1 MRTLTRIILFAVLA
15 TGGCVGSPASQPPVS
30 PAPAEATTP
39 PERPTLRSASADSA
53 TLQPADVNISG
64 QWATGSEG
72 EPAARKITLNP
83 QCLYNPGAWVIQQ
96 TGDTLEAWTFPD
108 TWDKGTASRDPI
120 VSSVGAKGRI
130 SGLDVTIRDGTSR
143 YVLRY
148 DRASGH
154 LRGTRNGQPFWAVR
168 QEIVRLQQ
176 CIPVP

>member
-1 MRTLTRIILFAVLA
+1 M
-15 TGGCVGSPASQPPVS
+15 
-30 PAPAEATTP
+30 P
-39 PERPTLRSASADSA
+39 PERPTLRPPSVDSTSA
-53 TLQPADVNISG
+53 QPADVDLSG
-64 QWATGSEG
+64 RWAIGSEG

-108 TWDKGTASRDPI
+108 SWDKGTASRDNI
-120 VSSVGAKGRI
+120 VSKFGAKGRI
-130 SGLDVTIRDGTSR
+130 TGLDVTINDGASR

-154 LRGTRNGQPFWAVR
+154 LRGTRNGQPIWAVR

>member
-1 MRTLTRIILFAVLA
+1 MRTLTPIILFAVLA
-15 TGGCVGSPASQPPVS
+15 TVGCSGSPGPRPPV
-30 PAPAEATTP
+30 PAEPTKSTEP
-39 PERPTLRSASADSA
+39 PTLLSPSVDSA
-53 TLQPADVNISG
+53 TLQPADVDLSG
-64 QWATGSEG
+64 TWATGSEG

-108 TWDKGTASRDPI
+108 TWDKGTASQDP
-120 VSSVGAKGRI
+120 VGPRAGAKGRI
-130 SGLDVTIRDGTSR
+130 SGLDVTIRDGASR

-154 LRGTRNGQPFWAVR
+154 LRGTRNGRPFWAVR
-168 QEIVRLQQ
+168 QEIVRLQE